1 MGDSYFGDAAIYLV
15 DTVAGLYLIAV
26 VLRFLLQLLR
36 ADFYNPLSQFVVNIT
51 NPPLRTL
58 RRFIPGFRGL
68 DIASLTLAFIVAATK
83 LLFIYTIAGI
93 SLNIASI
100 ILLSIADILQTA
112 VYIFIFI
119 TIARAVLSW
128 FQQSGQNPLERLLSS
143 LSEPLLKPLRKMLPE
158 LGGLDFSPFALIIL
172 LTLILKLIVKPITD
186 SGYMMLQ

>member
-1 MGDSYFGDAAIYLV
+1 MGDSYLADAVIYLV

-26 VLRFLLQLLR
+26 ILRFLLQLLR

-68 DIASLTLAFIVAATK
+68 DVASLTLAFIVATIK
-83 LLFIYTIAGI
+83 LLIISTIAGI
-93 SLNIASI
+93 TLNLVST
-100 ILLSIADILQTA
+100 ILLSIADILQTT

-128 FQQSGQNPLERLLSS
+128 FQQGGQNPIERLLSS
-143 LSEPLLKPLRKMLPE
+143 LSEPLLKPLRRILPE

-186 SGYMMLQ
+186 SGYMMLL

>member
-1 MGDSYFGDAAIYLV
+1 MGDSYLANAVIYLV

-26 VLRFLLQLLR
+26 ILRFLLQLLR

-51 NPPLRTL
+51 NPPLRPL

-68 DIASLTLAFIVAATK
+68 DIASLTLAFIVATIK
-83 LLFIYTIAGI
+83 LLIISTIAGI
-93 SLNIASI
+93 TLNLAST
-100 ILLSIADILQTA
+100 ILLSIADILQTT

-128 FQQSGQNPLERLLSS
+128 FQQGGQNPIERLLSS
-143 LSEPLLKPLRKMLPE
+143 LSEPLLKPLRRILPE

-186 SGYMMLQ
+186 SGYMMLL

>member
-1 MGDSYFGDAAIYLV
+1 MGDSYLADAVIYLV

-26 VLRFLLQLLR
+26 ILRFLLQLLR
-36 ADFYNPLSQFVVNIT
+36 ADFFNPLSQFVVNIT
-51 NPPLRTL
+51 NPPLRPL

-68 DIASLTLAFIVAATK
+68 DIASLTLAFIVATIK
-83 LLFIYTIAGI
+83 LLIISTIAGI
-93 SLNIASI
+93 TLNLAST
-100 ILLSIADILQTA
+100 ILLSIADILQTT

-128 FQQSGQNPLERLLSS
+128 FQQGGQNPIERLLSS
-143 LSEPLLKPLRKMLPE
+143 LSEPLLKPLRRILPE

-186 SGYMMLQ
+186 SGYMMLL

>member
-1 MGDSYFGDAAIYLV
+1 MGDSYLADAVIYLV

-26 VLRFLLQLLR
+26 ILRFLLQLLR

-51 NPPLRTL
+51 NPPLRPL

-68 DIASLTLAFIVAATK
+68 DIASLTLAFIVATIK
-83 LLFIYTIAGI
+83 LLIISTIAGI
-93 SLNIASI
+93 TLNLAST
-100 ILLSIADILQTA
+100 ILLSIADILQTT

-128 FQQSGQNPLERLLSS
+128 FQQGGQNPIERLLSS
-143 LSEPLLKPLRKMLPE
+143 LSEPLLKPLRRILPE

-186 SGYMMLQ
+186 SGYMMLL

>member
-1 MGDSYFGDAAIYLV
+1 MGDSYLADAVIYLV

-26 VLRFLLQLLR
+26 ILRFLLQLLR

-51 NPPLRTL
+51 NPPLRPL

-68 DIASLTLAFIVAATK
+68 DIASLTLAFIVATIK
-83 LLFIYTIAGI
+83 LLIISTIAGVT
-93 SLNIASI
+93 LNLAST
-100 ILLSIADILQTA
+100 ILLSIADILQTT

-128 FQQSGQNPLERLLSS
+128 FQQGGQNPIERLLSS
-143 LSEPLLKPLRKMLPE
+143 LSEPLLKPLRRILPE

-186 SGYMMLQ
+186 SGYMMLL

>member
-1 MGDSYFGDAAIYLV
+1 MGDSYLADAVIYLV

-26 VLRFLLQLLR
+26 ILRFLLQLLR

-51 NPPLRTL
+51 NPPLRPL

-68 DIASLTLAFIVAATK
+68 DIASLSLAFIVATIK
-83 LLFIYTIAGI
+83 LLIISTIAGI
-93 SLNIASI
+93 TLNLAST
-100 ILLSIADILQTA
+100 ILLSIADILQTT

-128 FQQSGQNPLERLLSS
+128 FQQGGQNPIERLLSS
-143 LSEPLLKPLRKMLPE
+143 LSEPLLKPLRRILPE

-186 SGYMMLQ
+186 SGYMMLL